1 VLKWSSSGQET
12 VGNTFYYFS
21 TTAKL
26 LPAVHAML
34 NPVIYRSQTGFTKT
48 IFVYIFA
55 GLGCF
60 AYVAPVLHI
69 A

>member
-1 VLKWSSSGQET
+1 MLRFLLNVLKWSSSSHET

-34 NPVIYRSQTGFTKT
+34 NPVIYR
-48 IFVYIFA
+48 YIESTTVI
-55 GLGCF
+55 
-60 AYVAPVLHI
+60 YR
-69 A
+69 

>member
-34 NPVIYRSQTGFTKT
+34 NPVIYRSQTGLSN
-48 IFVYIFA
+48 IFFV
-55 GLGCF
+55 
-60 AYVAPVLHI
+60 
-69 A
+69 